1 MCAKSTEISSIH
13 DIFHLRK
20 HHRHSLENSCILL
33 QLTIKIHSLL
43 INSTPKIDESYL
55 RSQLDL
61 MQSCPSPKPIYL
73 SAKMDRSRTPEPTT
87 KYPDNIT
94 DHANLLK
101 AGFDRCFEHSEKFG
115 SFSKWLFRDLSES
128 YTQLREK
135 ILKNERM
142 KEAGN
147 STSESIEDQRIVS
160 GSQILSCEEKARVE
174 RYTKDEKGGLANNM
188 PHHLFDQR
196 SGSHFNQS
204 NMNLSGSPI
213 KSSEPIFPILS
224 YWVPED
230 QVEHVKTLKQNFE
243 AVHNYVN
250 SCPTATIPSYFHNLL
265 YHSYLKLSDKLLG
278 FSADDSQAETDVP
291 TINTFSTR
299 TQTDLQP
306 TVDKWELLGQTL
318 KAPHDAQSYSSA
330 NQPPLSEVTMPSE
343 GDLGLT
349 SKLEVK
355 SVLGGHDTNGIRS
368 SRDSSSV
375 KTNVAGPT
383 AHTNKLNTASVFV
396 GDVHSLQQLPK
407 KSSAGF
413 GVEIQNVNTFPME
426 KSGEKAAV
434 IRKIVA
440 ANASRIRSL
449 TSVRNIKHI
458 GWINPSSCEKR
469 VSAILIRFATAK
481 QANEVIWSGLKL
493 EDKVLTCRKWPTIGK
508 PIQCTNCQTYGHNEA
523 DCKSPPICAL
533 CAAPHP
539 TRGCRTK
546 LRLCVLCGGG
556 HAANFSES
564 CQKLIE
570 YKRSLKFW
578 PEESKDN
585 PPIQPS
591 ASSATWQSIHLPAS
605 SAKEPAED
613 LAGPPP
619 PSKATQSTH
628 ASSTPDG
635 LDKLLSQI
643 EEIRSKVL
651 AYAPHTSS
659 PLLAKESDALSSF
672 VQPEKPEQNIESQST
687 PEFIAHRHVADD
699 SVVVSL
705 NIGRSAAQPGEKCIR
720 EPSDVD
726 LSLASSLGSSDTDG
740 LDFW

>member
-1 MCAKSTEISSIH
+1 
-13 DIFHLRK
+13 
-20 HHRHSLENSCILL
+20 
-33 QLTIKIHSLL
+33 
-43 INSTPKIDESYL
+43 
-55 RSQLDL
+55 
-61 MQSCPSPKPIYL
+61 MQSCPSPKPVYL
-73 SAKMDRSRTPEPTT
+73 SAKMDGIRTPEPIT

-101 AGFDRCFEHSEKFG
+101 AGFDKCFEHSEKFG
-115 SFSKWLFRDLSES
+115 SFSKWLFRDLNES

-135 ILKNERM
+135 FLKNERM
-142 KEAGN
+142 KEEGMKE
-147 STSESIEDQRIVS
+147 SESSTNENIEDQRIVS
-160 GSQILSCEEKARVE
+160 GSQMLSCEEKARVE
-174 RYTKDEKGGLANNM
+174 RYTKDEKGGLANAV
-188 PHHLFDQR
+188 PHHLFDQTI
-196 SGSHFNQS
+196 GSHFNQS
-204 NMNLSGSPI
+204 NMNLSGSTI
-213 KSSEPIFPILS
+213 KSSEPTFPILS

-265 YHSYLKLSDKLLG
+265 YHSYLKLSDKLLD
-278 FSADDSQAETDVP
+278 FSTHNSQAETDVP
-291 TINTFSTR
+291 TINTLSTR
-299 TQTDLQP
+299 TQADLQP

-318 KAPHDAQSYSSA
+318 KVPSDAQSYSLA
-330 NQPPLSEVTMPSE
+330 NQPPLREVTIPSE
-343 GDLGLT
+343 RDLGLT
-349 SKLEVK
+349 SKLDVK
-355 SVLGGHDTNGIRS
+355 SVLEGHDTNCIRN
-368 SRDSSSV
+368 SRDSSPV
-375 KTNVAGPT
+375 KTNVPGPT
-383 AHTNKLNTASVFV
+383 ANTSKLNTASVSV
-396 GDVHSLQQLPK
+396 GDVHPSQQLPK
-407 KSSAGF
+407 KNWAGF

-449 TSVRNIKHI
+449 RSVKNIKHI
-458 GWINPSSCEKR
+458 GWINQSSCEKR

-481 QANEVIWSGLKL
+481 QANEVIWAGLKL
-493 EDKVLTCRKWPTIGK
+493 ENKVLTCRKWPTIGK
-508 PIQCTNCQTYGHNEA
+508 PIQCINCQTYGHNET
-523 DCKSPPICAL
+523 DCKSPPICAF

-546 LRLCVLCGGG
+546 IRQCALCGGD
-556 HAANFSES
+556 HAATFSES
-564 CQKLIE
+564 CQNLTE

-591 ASSATWQSIHLPAS
+591 ASSAIWQSIHLPAS
-605 SAKEPAED
+605 SAMESAEG

-635 LDKLLSQI
+635 LDRLLRQI
-643 EEIRSKVL
+643 EEIKTKVL

-659 PLLAKESDALSSF
+659 PPPAKESNALPSF
-672 VQPEKPEQNIESQST
+672 VQPKKPEQNIESQST

-705 NIGRSAAQPGEKCIR
+705 NIGRSAAQPGEKCIQ

-726 LSLASSLGSSDTDG
+726 LSFASSLGSSDTDG